1 MFSLKSFLKDSIIY
15 GIAAVLPRVI
25 NFLLV
30 RVHTDALPAATYAE
44 NTDFYI
50 WAALF
55 SIVLTLGF
63 ETTFFRYYKEK
74 EHRNELVGT
83 TMFTLIG
90 WVGFFLIAFA
100 LFFPWIQNQLG
111 FGEHP
116 MRLKIFMAI
125 MALDTLALVP
135 FAYLRASGRPIKYT
149 TIKLINVGIIVL
161 IQLIALRWIPQWI
174 EQGKALP
181 DMAVKT
187 FTGFPKVE
195 YIFISNLLGSAVSL
209 ALVLPFLFQFKWQ
222 WNTNLWKKMLRYSYP
237 IVIAGL
243 AYAINENLDKWL
255 IGTLIDKD
263 TEGLYAAAYKLAIFM
278 NLYIM
283 AFRLGA
289 EPLFFNISDDKD
301 APKNY
306 ARIMT
311 YFVMVGSLALMGIV
325 LFMDIFKHFI
335 NPAYW
340 EALNIVPIVLLANL
354 FLGMYHNLSIWYKL
368 IDKTK
373 FGMYFSIVGAILTIA
388 INIIFLP
395 KYGYM
400 VAAYATLIAYG
411 TMMIISYLVGKKRY
425 PIPYNLEQ
433 IGWFVLSSVLIS
445 YILFYKIK
453 PNLYIS
459 ALVFLG
465 YSSFVVL
472 WGYKHWQKEKVS
484 IG

>member
-1 MFSLKSFLKDSIIY
+1 MFSLKRFLKDSIIY

-25 NFLLV
+25 NFLMV
-30 RVHTDALPAATYAE
+30 RVHTDALPAETYAE

-74 EHRNELVGT
+74 ELRNDLVGT
-83 TMFTLIG
+83 SMFTLIG
-90 WVGFFLIAFA
+90 WVGLFIIGFV
-100 LFFPWIQNQLG
+100 LFFPWIQNNLG
-111 FGEHP
+111 FGAHP
-116 MRLKIFMAI
+116 LRLKVFIGI

-135 FAYLRASGRPIKYT
+135 FAYLRASGRPVKYT

-161 IQLIALRWIPQWI
+161 IQLIALRWIPQAM
-174 EQGKALP
+174 EHGKHLP
-181 DMAVKT
+181 EVITHT
-187 FTGFPKVE
+187 FTSLPKVD
-195 YIFISNLLGSAVSL
+195 YIFVSNLLSSAVSL
-209 ALVLPFLFQFKWQ
+209 LLVLPFLFRFKWQ
-222 WNTNLWKKMLRYSYP
+222 WNTALWRKMLRYSYP

-255 IGTLIDKD
+255 IGSLIDKE

-289 EPLFFNISDDKD
+289 EPLFFNISNDKN

-311 YFVMVGSLALMGIV
+311 YFVMVGSLALVGIA
-325 LFMDIFKHFI
+325 LFMDIFKHFV
-335 NPAYW
+335 NPTYW
-340 EALNIVPIVLLANL
+340 EALAIVPVVLLANL

-373 FGMYFSIVGAILTIA
+373 FGMYFSIVGAVLTIA
-388 INIIFLP
+388 VNVIFLP

-411 TMMIISYLVGKKRY
+411 TMMTLSYLVGKTRY
-425 PIPYNLEQ
+425 PIPYDLKQ
-433 IGWFVLSSVLIS
+433 IALFIVVSVSIS
-445 YILFYKIK
+445 YVAFYKVK
-453 PNLYIS
+453 PNLYTSGLI
-459 ALVFLG
+459 FLLYMIFIGFYG
-465 YSSFVVL
+465 YRL
-472 WGYKHWQKEKVS
+472 WQKEKS
-484 IG
+484 